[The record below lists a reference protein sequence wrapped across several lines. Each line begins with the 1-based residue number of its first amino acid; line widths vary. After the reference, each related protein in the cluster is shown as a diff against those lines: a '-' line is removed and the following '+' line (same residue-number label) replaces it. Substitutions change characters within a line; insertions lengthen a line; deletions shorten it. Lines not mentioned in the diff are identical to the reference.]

1 VEESRTWKQ
10 KMGPVRRPLNVIR
23 NTTDR
28 LLVGEAIQIYLV
40 SYTDTYKEAV
50 MSETRVRGRRS
61 TANVRRKNL
70 NIDQA
75 KLDRVREL
83 LGADTETEA
92 VDQALSALLLREE
105 LIAGVRRVA
114 GSGGVEN
121 VFSGDVEP

>member
-1 VEESRTWKQ
+1 MAKTK
-10 KMGPVRRPLNVIR
+10 
-23 NTTDR
+23 
-28 LLVGEAIQIYLV
+28 
-40 SYTDTYKEAV
+40 
-50 MSETRVRGRRS
+50 VRGRKS

-83 LGADTETEA
+83 LGAGTETEA

-121 VFSGDVEP
+121 VFEGDVEP

>member
-1 VEESRTWKQ
+1 
-10 KMGPVRRPLNVIR
+10 M
-23 NTTDR
+23 
-28 LLVGEAIQIYLV
+28 YLV
-40 SYTDTYKEAV
+40 CYTDAHKEAG
-50 MSETRVRGRRS
+50 MSETKRRGRRS
-61 TANVRRKNL
+61 TATIRRKNL

-83 LGADTETEA
+83 LGADTETDA

-121 VFSGDVEP
+121 VFDGDVEP

>member
-1 VEESRTWKQ
+1 V
-10 KMGPVRRPLNVIR
+10 
-23 NTTDR
+23 
-28 LLVGEAIQIYLV
+28 IQIHLV
-40 SYTDTYKEAV
+40 LYTDTHREAG
-50 MSETRVRGRRS
+50 MAETKVRGRRS
-61 TANVRRKNL
+61 TANIRRKNL

-83 LGADTETEA
+83 LGARTETEA

-121 VFSGDVEP
+121 VFEGDVER

>member
-1 VEESRTWKQ
+1 MVETKV
-10 KMGPVRRPLNVIR
+10 K
-23 NTTDR
+23 
-28 LLVGEAIQIYLV
+28 
-40 SYTDTYKEAV
+40 
-50 MSETRVRGRRS
+50 GRRS
-61 TANVRRKNL
+61 KATIRRKNL

-83 LGADTETEA
+83 LGADTETDA

-121 VFSGDVEP
+121 VFDGDVEP

>member
-1 VEESRTWKQ
+1 
-10 KMGPVRRPLNVIR
+10 M
-23 NTTDR
+23 
-28 LLVGEAIQIYLV
+28 YLV
-40 SYTDTYKEAV
+40 VYTDTHKEAG
-50 MSETRVRGRRS
+50 MAETKVRGRRS

-92 VDQALSALLLREE
+92 VDQALSALILREE
-105 LIAGVRRVA
+105 LTAGVRRVA

-121 VFSGDVEP
+121 VFEGDVEP